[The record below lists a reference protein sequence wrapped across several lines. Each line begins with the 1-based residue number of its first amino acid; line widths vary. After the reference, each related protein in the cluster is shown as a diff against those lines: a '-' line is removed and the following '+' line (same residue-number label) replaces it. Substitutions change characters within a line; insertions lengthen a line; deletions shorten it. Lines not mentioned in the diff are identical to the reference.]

1 MEYALMVLAGCSGF
15 TVAGVCY
22 SCNMRGINFYGSL
35 ENFKKSIGMPTS
47 RDTDEEVVYPKGFTP
62 YPEGFT
68 PYPKGFT
75 PNASV
80 PKTPQKVQ
88 PNYRKLNED
97 AGNVRRMKDRLKSQQ
112 DAIFYTIV
120 NNLPATR
127 SALEDKEKKTI
138 LDINRARKNVGKGP
152 NKGRK

>member
-1 MEYALMVLAGCSGF
+1 MVLAGCSGF
-15 TVAGVCY
+15 MVAGVCY

-35 ENFKKSIGMPTS
+35 ENFKKSIGMLSSKESSPPPS
-47 RDTDEEVVYPKGFTP
+47 

-68 PYPKGFT
+68 AGPFVGFE
-75 PNASV
+75 PGVSV
-80 PKTPQKVQ
+80 PKTPQKVR

-97 AGNVRRMKDRLKSQQ
+97 AGNVRRMQDRLDSQEDMIQ
-112 DAIFYTIV
+112 YTIAK
-120 NNLPATR
+120 NLPVMR
-127 SALEDKEKKTI
+127 SLLEDKAEKTI

>member
-1 MEYALMVLAGCSGF
+1 MEYALVVLACCGGF

-35 ENFKKSIGMPTS
+35 ENFKKSIGMLGSKESSPPPS
-47 RDTDEEVVYPKGFTP
+47 

-68 PYPKGFT
+68 EGPFVGFT
-75 PNASV
+75 PGASV
-80 PKTPQKVQ
+80 PKTPQKVR

-97 AGNVRRMKDRLKSQQ
+97 AGNVRRMQDRLDEVQE
-112 DAIFYTIV
+112 AIHYTIK

-127 SALEDKEKKTI
+127 QAFENYESKVI

>member
-35 ENFKKSIGMPTS
+35 ENFKKSIGMLGSKESSPPPS
-47 RDTDEEVVYPKGFTP
+47 

-68 PYPKGFT
+68 AGPFGGFT
-75 PNASV
+75 PGASV
-80 PKTPQKVQ
+80 PKTPQKAR

-97 AGNVRRMKDRLKSQQ
+97 AGNVRRMQDRLDEVQE
-112 DAIFYTIV
+112 AIYYTIK
-120 NNLPATR
+120 NDSPATR
-127 SALEDKEKKTI
+127 QAFENYESKVI

>member
-1 MEYALMVLAGCSGF
+1 
-15 TVAGVCY
+15 
-22 SCNMRGINFYGSL
+22 MRGINFYGSL
-35 ENFKKSIGMPTS
+35 GDFKKSIGM
-47 RDTDEEVVYPKGFTP
+47 KGEKESSP
-62 YPEGFT
+62 PPSYPEGFT
-68 PYPKGFT
+68 AGPFVGFE
-75 PNASV
+75 PGASV
-80 PKTPQKVQ
+80 PKTPQKVR

-97 AGNVRRMKDRLKSQQ
+97 AGNVRRMQDRLRSQQ

-127 SALEDKEKKTI
+127 SAFEDKAGETI

>member
-1 MEYALMVLAGCSGF
+1 MVLAGCSGF

-35 ENFKKSIGMPTS
+35 ENFKKSIGMLSSKESSPPPS
-47 RDTDEEVVYPKGFTP
+47 

-68 PYPKGFT
+68 AGPFGGFT
-75 PNASV
+75 AGASV
-80 PKTPQKVQ
+80 PKTPQKVR

-97 AGNVRRMKDRLKSQQ
+97 AGNIRRMQ
-112 DAIFYTIV
+112 DKLDSYEDNIQYTIA
-120 NNLPATR
+120 NNLPASR
-127 SALEDKEKKTI
+127 SVFERGAEKKI
-138 LDINRARKNVGKGP
+138 LDIYRGRKNVGKGP

>member
-35 ENFKKSIGMPTS
+35 ENFKKSIGMLSGRESSPPPS
-47 RDTDEEVVYPKGFTP
+47 

-68 PYPKGFT
+68 EGPFVGFK
-75 PNASV
+75 PGASV
-80 PKTPQKVQ
+80 PKTPQKVR
-88 PNYRKLNED
+88 PNYRRLNED
-97 AGNVRRMKDRLKSQQ
+97 AGNVRRMQ
-112 DAIFYTIV
+112 DKLDSYEDTIQYMIA
-120 NNLPATR
+120 NNLPAMR
-127 SALEDKEKKTI
+127 SVLEDKADKTI
-138 LDINRARKNVGKGP
+138 QNINRARKNVGKGP

>member
-1 MEYALMVLAGCSGF
+1 MVLAGCSGF

-35 ENFKKSIGMPTS
+35 ENFKKSIGMLSSKESSPPPS
-47 RDTDEEVVYPKGFTP
+47 

-68 PYPKGFT
+68 AGPFGGFK
-75 PNASV
+75 PGDSV
-80 PKTPQKVQ
+80 PKTPQKVR

-97 AGNVRRMKDRLKSQQ
+97 AGNVRRMKDRLDSYEDTIQ
-112 DAIFYTIV
+112 YTIA
-120 NNLPATR
+120 NNYPAMR
-127 SALEDKEKKTI
+127 SVLEDKAGKTI
-138 LDINRARKNVGKGP
+138 QDIDRARKNVGKGP